1 MRATVSVLPLRLEGL
16 GYAARGTRLLAGVDL
31 TVRPNRL
38 LAVLGPNGAGKSLL
52 LRLCHGLLAPT
63 EGRVAWGD
71 PARAPRAQAMV
82 FQHPVLL
89 RRTTF
94 GNLTHALALRG
105 LSRTAARARASEA
118 LERFGLAPLAQRPAR
133 LLSGGEQQRL
143 AMARAWA
150 LRPEVLF
157 LDEPA
162 SRLDPS
168 GTRAIEAMIAAFRA
182 EGMTIVMTTHDL
194 GQARRLADDA
204 AFLHRGRLLEAGP
217 ADGFFAEPATC
228 EARAFLAG
236 DLLW

>member
-1 MRATVSVLPLRLEGL
+1 MRAAVSVLPLRLEGL
-16 GYAARGTRLLAGVDL
+16 GFAVRGTRLLAGVDL
-31 TVRPNRL
+31 VVRPNRL
-38 LAVLGPNGAGKSLL
+38 LAVLGPNGSGKSLL
-52 LRLCHGLLAPT
+52 LRLCHGLIAPT
-63 EGRVAWGD
+63 EGRVAWAD

-105 LSRTAARARASEA
+105 LSRAAGRAQAEEA
-118 LERFGLAPLAQRPAR
+118 LERFGLVALADRPAR
-133 LLSGGEQQRL
+133 RLSGGEQQRL

-150 LRPEVLF
+150 LRPEILF

-162 SRLDPS
+162 SQLDPS
-168 GTRAIEAMIAAFRA
+168 GTRAIEAMIATFRA
-182 EGMTIVMTTHDL
+182 EGMTVVMTTHDL

-217 ADGFFAEPATC
+217 AAAFFNEPATK
-228 EARAFLAG
+228 EGRAFLAG

>member
-1 MRATVSVLPLRLEGL
+1 MRATASVLPLRLEGL
-16 GYAARGTRLLAGVDL
+16 GFAVRGTRLLASIDM

-63 EGRVAWGD
+63 EGRIAWGD

-89 RRTTF
+89 RRTTL

-105 LSRTAARARASEA
+105 LSRTAGRARADEA
-118 LERFGLAPLAQRPAR
+118 LERFGLAPLARRQAR

-150 LRPEVLF
+150 VRPEVLF

-162 SRLDPS
+162 SQLDPS
-168 GTRAIEAMIAAFRA
+168 GTRAIEAMIATFRA

-194 GQARRLADDA
+194 RQARRLADDA
-204 AFLHRGRLLEAGP
+204 AFLNCGRLLEAGP
-217 ADGFFAEPATC
+217 ADSFFTEPATH